1 MKDTYLSEDLEYIA
15 NSDLPYNEFYGKS
28 ILVTGATGL
37 VGSQTVMALLKMNE
51 IKNADITIYAFV
63 RSSEKADKIYREMKT
78 DKLVYV
84 VGDVL
89 SPINDDTVALSNGKK
104 LADEDIDYI
113 VHAASPT
120 ASKFFVDYPVETI
133 MTAVNGTKNIL
144 DLAKD
149 KAALGVV
156 YLSSMEA
163 FGAPDPAKPYV
174 KEDDLGYIDIH
185 NPRSSYS
192 EGKRICEC
200 MCSSYASEYK
210 VPVKIARLSQTFGA
224 GISYEENRVFAQFAK
239 AAMNKTDIVLHTA
252 GKSVGNYCYTRDSVM
267 GILLLLVRG
276 NNGEAYT
283 VANPES
289 NITIGN
295 MAKMVAE
302 KLADNEI
309 KVIFDIPESAMTFG
323 YAPDVNMRLNSDK
336 LQALG
341 WKPVIGLEESYRR
354 MMGSMELTR

>member
-1 MKDTYLSEDLEYIA
+1 
-15 NSDLPYNEFYGKS
+15 
-28 ILVTGATGL
+28 
-37 VGSQTVMALLKMNE
+37 
-51 IKNADITIYAFV
+51 
-63 RSSEKADKIYREMKT
+63 
-78 DKLVYV
+78 
-84 VGDVL
+84 
-89 SPINDDTVALSNGKK
+89 
-104 LADEDIDYI
+104 
-113 VHAASPT
+113 
-120 ASKFFVDYPVETI
+120 

-149 KAALGVV
+149 KTSLGVV

-200 MCSSYASEYK
+200 MCSSYASEYN